1 MNDILAEI
9 NLKRKTLS
17 DPVIAGPSKYLKKSD
32 LEKARAEEER
42 LRREEADRPAR
53 EAREAKAK
61 KAKEDV
67 GSRLGSQILI
77 DRLKE
82 QRRHRLLSLLRHPQP
97 RPVGIRQMQEHRQLK
112 ASTFHLKSV
121 FDV

>member
-9 NLKRKTLS
+9 NLKRKSLS
-17 DPVIAGPSKYLKKSD
+17 DPVGSSGAGPSKYLKKAD

-42 LRREEADRPAR
+42 LRREEAERPAR

-67 GSRLGSQILI
+67 GRLVECF
-77 DRLKE
+77 DT
-82 QRRHRLLSLLRHPQP
+82 RR
-97 RPVGIRQMQEHRQLK
+97 
-112 ASTFHLKSV
+112 
-121 FDV
+121 